1 MMREVNGDAI
11 GPGWVDVS
19 LRVRERLSDHLSL
32 SAPLLP
38 SETLCDYVITLWR
51 ASEIHIQMPLAPG
64 LRDLRIIKKCLPF
77 WNSIWFLVWLC
88 GMQFLFVIF
97 HLLKRKPSSSILG
110 KLVTII
116 RWGNVWPRPQSN
128 WTLVLLS
135 SSHFS
140 KAVTLAK
147 RQALSEWVRTSPF
160 QEKRQIFV
168 HVADGS
174 MV

>member
-11 GPGWVDVS
+11 GPGWVEVS

-64 LRDLRIIKKCLPF
+64 LGDLRIIKKRLSF
-77 WNSIWFLVWLC
+77 WNSFWFLVWLC

-116 RWGNVWPRPQSN
+116 RWGNAWPRPQSN

-135 SSHFS
+135 LFPLLESSYTG
-140 KAVTLAK
+140 KE
-147 RQALSEWVRTSPF
+147 ALSEWVRTSPF
-160 QEKRQIFV
+160 QKKRQIFV